1 MLEAVAM
8 ALRKKKMVM
17 AASFNTGLILVLN
30 VGMFK
35 VGCIVGVFAE

>member
-17 AASFNTGLILVLN
+17 AVIRDTGLVLILN